1 MEPAS
6 ARRLR
11 PALQAKRAQRIA
23 HEPPGLDHLLPR
35 HIRSR
40 IEIEDDAVGLLDV
53 LGARIPGVDLDH
65 VHLDERNDGGERIGD
80 QVLAELRL
88 LLDADAA
95 QRGRRPDLRMLHES
109 AVVADRARTA
119 HEGKRTPR
127 DVRYDVRGDRL
138 VVAREIELH
147 QSYAG
152 EDDALRMAERH
163 AGDFRA
169 RLFAHDRSR
178 PFVGAESLE
187 RGMADLPVPR
197 PLRIRDLRNERRSHP
212 VRAAAQPSRRT
223 ARERALAL
231 LERLELASQ
240 VPRDRI
246 GVAGA
251 HFPRENKL
259 AFVAAMPNRP
269 TVHPIDAE

>member
-1 MEPAS
+1 
-6 ARRLR
+6 
-11 PALQAKRAQRIA
+11 
-23 HEPPGLDHLLPR
+23 
-35 HIRSR
+35 
-40 IEIEDDAVGLLDV
+40 
-53 LGARIPGVDLDH
+53 
-65 VHLDERNDGGERIGD
+65 
-80 QVLAELRL
+80 
-88 LLDADAA
+88 
-95 QRGRRPDLRMLHES
+95 
-109 AVVADRARTA
+109 
-119 HEGKRTPR
+119 GKRTPR

-259 AFVAAMPNRP
+259 AFVAAIPDEQRADAVLSPFGVGESANDELLPLDALRLHPVGVASRP
-269 TVHPIDAE
+269 IRGIAPLGNQPLESQPARLAKDPRAAAGPA